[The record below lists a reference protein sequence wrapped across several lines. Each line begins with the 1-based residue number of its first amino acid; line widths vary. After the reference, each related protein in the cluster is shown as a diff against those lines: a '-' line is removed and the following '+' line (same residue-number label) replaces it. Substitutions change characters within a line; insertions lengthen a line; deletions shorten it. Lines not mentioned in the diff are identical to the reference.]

1 MQKSMHLTAGQR
13 SANRT
18 PWQVKGK
25 SMPRTVQLFSVC
37 HCPSA
42 YNPSLPNSR
51 QTVMSLAGFSSVGQ
65 PGLFPLPPFTG
76 FPEPPAVKF
85 DPTASH
91 QPLATFPSQ
100 LSSFSLPLPLR
111 DHDKSDNNHGFS
123 AVSSREETRRQASCL
138 SAGPQTTV

>member
-1 MQKSMHLTAGQR
+1 MQKSVHLTAGQR

-42 YNPSLPNSR
+42 YNPALPNSR
-51 QTVMSLAGFSSVGQ
+51 QTVVWQGSGSVGQ
-65 PGLFPLPPFTG
+65 PGFFPLPPFTG
-76 FPEPPAVKF
+76 FQSPPPAVKF